1 MAGVALLSRGYQLRA
16 AGRRATPAAF
26 PVSHRSVREYSASR
40 PLLLMWFAYLFWNSS
55 IGGLGNLSLYA
66 RQALGRDPKDFS
78 GLMMALRFGCKSL
91 GGYALGAIAIRRGL
105 RTSALAAIAFIGAGV
120 IWGWLVP
127 GYAYLFAFGLM
138 GAGELGGMYIPN
150 CTLALSSL
158 ANGTRNLSL
167 LTLATPVSGVAPAVH
182 GALADR
188 FGLRCELR
196 VRTSYR
202 DTRLPAHPANSETGD
217 YEKIIIRRHTETAR
231 RAPAHAR
238 SGWRPGPVAVRC

>member
-1 MAGVALLSRGYQLRA
+1 
-16 AGRRATPAAF
+16 
-26 PVSHRSVREYSASR
+26 
-40 PLLLMWFAYLFWNSS
+40 MWFAYLFWNSS
-55 IGGLGNLSLYA
+55 IGELGNLSLYA

-78 GLMMALRFGCKSL
+78 GLMMALRFGCKSI
-91 GGYALGAIAIRRGL
+91 GGYALGAIALRRGL
-105 RTSALAAIAFIGAGV
+105 RAGALACIAFVGASV

-167 LTLATPVSGVAPAVH
+167 LTLATPVSGVAATLH

-188 FGLRCELR
+188 FGFSASFAFGLSTAVLAFLLILRTPKPQAKKE
-196 VRTSYR
+196 
-202 DTRLPAHPANSETGD
+202 
-217 YEKIIIRRHTETAR
+217 
-231 RAPAHAR
+231 
-238 SGWRPGPVAVRC
+238 

>member
-1 MAGVALLSRGYQLRA
+1 MMGVALLSRGYQLVRLDDEPRQPLFRFLA
-16 AGRRATPAAF
+16 NGF
-26 PVSHRSVREYSASR
+26 REYSASR
-40 PLLLMWFAYLFWNSS
+40 PLLLLWFAYLFWNSS

-91 GGYALGAIAIRRGL
+91 GGYLLGAIAVRRGL
-105 RTSALAAIAFIGAGV
+105 RTSALVSVAFVGASV

-167 LTLATPVSGVAPAVH
+167 LTLATPVSGLAPAIH

-188 FGLRCELR
+188 FGFSASFAFGLATSILAFLLILR
-196 VRTSYR
+196 T
-202 DTRLPAHPANSETGD
+202 PKPQ
-217 YEKIIIRRHTETAR
+217 AR
-231 RAPAHAR
+231 KD
-238 SGWRPGPVAVRC
+238 